1 MVSTRTATGVKPAV
15 VLPPLVKKPRTKK
28 AASAAPKATTKKAEK
43 VEETKA
49 PEPAPVEKEA
59 EAPAP
64 EAKAAPAKKEA
75 PKKAAKAPAKKAA
88 PKAAAAAA
96 ATEEAPAAAAD
107 FDVVIEACKQCQA
120 FKCDDRPR
128 DAHRGTPLCT
138 ITDAWLQP
146 PRSVQLLRKRAEH
159 VQAAVKEAR
168 PDMKVA
174 INPEKPRKGY
184 FEIRVGATTVLS
196 LPSMNRPFPPLK
208 ALDMDDVSKKVV
220 AALPAGGA
228 ASLASMRG
236 KCLTDQ
242 RSYQRESAGGA

>member
-28 AASAAPKATTKKAEK
+28 AAATAPKATTKKAEK

-49 PEPAPVEKEA
+49 PEPAPVEKEP

-120 FKCDDRPR
+120 FK
-128 DAHRGTPLCT
+128 
-138 ITDAWLQP
+138 
-146 PRSVQLLRKRAEH
+146 KRAEH

-184 FEIRVGATTVLS
+184 FEIRVGTATVLS

-220 AALPAGGA
+220 AALPA
-228 ASLASMRG
+228 
-236 KCLTDQ
+236 K
-242 RSYQRESAGGA
+242 